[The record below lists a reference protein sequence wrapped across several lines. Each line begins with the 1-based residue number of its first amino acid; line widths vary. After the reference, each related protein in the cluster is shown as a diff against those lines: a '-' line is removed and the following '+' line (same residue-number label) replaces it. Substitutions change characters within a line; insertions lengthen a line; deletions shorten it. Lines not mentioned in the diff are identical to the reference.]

1 MKIRYSL
8 NLLFSLLILVSC
20 ASSTVVNTA
29 NLAEEK
35 KHLTREEIQALNASA
50 MSRVSNRLAEL
61 SIAAKAS
68 GPDKVRFLAS
78 DMYLKASAA
87 LMEGDYQTANIIF
100 KHLLT
105 LTPEDNFVK
114 HKYAISLIRTG
125 ELAQS
130 QVLLK
135 SVFKTTKDSDQKLKS
150 GLVLAGVYASLGNI
164 KGSRGVYKT
173 VLKKNPKNEEACIF
187 LGKSY
192 AIEKKYKK
200 AIRLLTKCES
210 RNTKKGIYSYYI
222 GKIYVDLKN
231 YKKAMRSFKRSQ
243 KRQKNFAQATIG
255 LGLIYE
261 ELGKHKKAK
270 RAYKK
275 YLKMNPHDTMV
286 LSRLVQLMFTHE
298 EFKDVIPYAEVLSD
312 YEPDNLNLKVKLGI
326 LYKDIRNYDKAIR
339 TFKDLL
345 TFAPDNDN
353 ILYYLGAIFQET
365 KRYSDA
371 IEYFAKV
378 QATSGLYQDSS
389 LQIAQLLSSMAK
401 LEHSE
406 GSANRTGHQ
415 RFITFIDKK
424 IEELAAFKVDF
435 SVIKASYLE
444 SVEANKEAIDTLETV
459 QKHKDFKNDHRF
471 YLAALYEK
479 EKDFSES
486 RDIINEIIQLDPKNA
501 HAWNFLGYSLLE
513 RGENLD
519 TAHDYILKAVKLSPN
534 DGYIRD
540 SLGWY
545 YYKMGETKK
554 ALKELRLAIKSVPA
568 DISINKHLA
577 VVYTSVKK
585 FTKAKFYI
593 KQALT
598 AVQTDKERNELLEA
612 LQALDQNRVPASFL
626 DKK

>member
-1 MKIRYSL
+1 MKICYSL
-8 NLLFSLLILVSC
+8 NLLVLAFFLGAC
-20 ASSTVVNTA
+20 ASSVDKSAKV
-29 NLAEEK
+29 EK
-35 KHLTREEIQALNASA
+35 KHLTREEVKALNDGA
-50 MSRVSNRLAEL
+50 MSRVSNRLEEL

-105 LTPEDNFVK
+105 LTPQDNFVK

-125 ELAQS
+125 ELEVS
-130 QVLLK
+130 QNLLK
-135 SVFKTTKDSDQKLKS
+135 EVFGSSQDKDQKLKS

-164 KGSRGVYKT
+164 KGSRGVYQT
-173 VLKKNPKNEEACIF
+173 VLKSNPKNEEACIF

-200 AIRLLTKCES
+200 AIRLLKKCER
-210 RNTKKGIYSYYI
+210 RNSKKGIYSYYI

-231 YKKAMRSFKRSQ
+231 YKKAMHFFKRSQ
-243 KRQKNFAQATIG
+243 KRQRDFAQATIG

-261 ELGKHKKAK
+261 ELGKHNKAKKAYK
-270 RAYKK
+270 R
-275 YLKMNPHDTMV
+275 YLKTNPHDTMV

-326 LYKDIRNYDKAIR
+326 LYKDIKNYDKAIQ

-345 TFAPDNDN
+345 SFAPDNDN

-365 KRYSDA
+365 NKFSDA
-371 IEYFAKV
+371 IEYFGKV

-401 LEHSE
+401 VEHSE
-406 GSANRTGHQ
+406 GVVERVHHQ
-415 RFITFIDKK
+415 KFISFIDKK
-424 IEELAAFKVDF
+424 IEELVAFKVDF

-444 SVEANKEAIDTLETV
+444 GVEANKEAIDALELV

-479 EKDFSES
+479 EKEFTES
-486 RDIINEIIQLDPKNA
+486 QDIINEIIQLDPKNA

-513 RGENLD
+513 RGENLE
-519 TAHDYILKAVKLSPN
+519 TAHIYITKAVKLSPK

-554 ALKELRLAIKSVPA
+554 ALAELRKAIKSVPA

-585 FTKAKFYI
+585 FKKAKYYI
-593 KQALT
+593 KQALSS
-598 AVQTDKERNELLEA
+598 VQTDKERSELIEA
-612 LQALDQNRVPASFL
+612 LQALEKNRVPASFI